1 MKKSQ
6 RRIYA
11 TLPALPVLPAVVLA
25 ASLAVAPLAV
35 PAQAQEADTTAAAS
49 VAAAQPA
56 GSTPLADA
64 QPQTLEWELS
74 KRALLWDAAVEGEG
88 VSVVPVD
95 ESEPNNGSLKL
106 TKATGWVDEDT
117 KALSVQWTGQVTYT
131 INGAQT
137 ISFKDF
143 ALEVDAEGAG
153 KITAVVSSADPNQAA
168 NNKEAKR
175 VTVVTFKG
183 ANVAVEGKMV
193 TVGATPEY
201 EGVVYKR
208 DEDISYPDAWPT
220 ELVNNVTDSVRSW
233 FYNSGS
239 RWEDQKKPA
248 PFAVT
253 LELGEKPEKPAE
265 PEPAP
270 APGQQPEGGIRD
282 ASINR
287 DGHLI
292 LTFTNGTTKDLGKVV
307 GKDGKDGRNGV
318 DGKDG
323 HDGRDGR
330 DAPAGRDG
338 KDGRDGTAGKDGA
351 PGKEGAAGADGNNGK
366 DGRGI
371 ASVKVDKDGKLVV
384 TLTDGTVLPP
394 VEMPSVQQQGMAPES
409 IVAIVLGVIATLL
422 GGFAALH
429 TLAASILPKI

>member
-6 RRIYA
+6 RRIHA
-11 TLPALPVLPAVVLA
+11 VLPVLPAVALA

-35 PAQAQEADTTAAAS
+35 PAQAQEAGTTAVAP

-56 GSTPLADA
+56 GATPLVDA
-64 QPQTLEWELS
+64 QSQTLQWELS

-88 VSVVPVD
+88 VSIVPVD

-137 ISFKDF
+137 ITFKDF
-143 ALEVDAEGAG
+143 ALGIDAEGAG
-153 KITAVVSSADPNQAA
+153 KITAVVSSMDPNQAV

-175 VTVVTFKG
+175 VTVATFTG
-183 ANVAVEGKMV
+183 ANVAVEGKTV

-253 LELGEKPEKPAE
+253 LELGEKPEKPTE

-270 APGQQPEGGIRD
+270 APGQQPESGIRD

-307 GKDGKDGRNGV
+307 GKDGKDGRNGA

-338 KDGRDGTAGKDGA
+338 KDGRDGAVGKDGT
-351 PGKEGAAGADGNNGK
+351 PGKDGAAGADGK

-371 ASVKVDKDGKLVV
+371 ASVKTDKDGKLVV

-394 VEMPSVQQQGMAPES
+394 VEMPAAQQQGMAPES

>member
-11 TLPALPVLPAVVLA
+11 TLPALPVLPAVALA

-64 QPQTLEWELS
+64 QSQTLEWELS

-137 ISFKDF
+137 ITFKDF
-143 ALEVDAEGAG
+143 ALEVDVEGAG

-175 VTVVTFKG
+175 VTVATFKG
-183 ANVAVEGKMV
+183 ANVAVDAKTV

-201 EGVVYKR
+201 EGVVYRR

-248 PFAVT
+248 SFAVT

-307 GKDGKDGRNGV
+307 GKDGKDGRNGA

-351 PGKEGAAGADGNNGK
+351 AGKEGAPGVEGK

-371 ASVKVDKDGKLVV
+371 ASVKTDKDGKLVV

-394 VEMPSVQQQGMAPES
+394 VEMPSAQQQGMAPES

>member
-6 RRIYA
+6 RRIHA
-11 TLPALPVLPAVVLA
+11 VLPALPAVALA

-35 PAQAQEADTTAAAS
+35 PAQAQEAGTTAVVP

-56 GSTPLADA
+56 GTTPLADA
-64 QPQTLEWELS
+64 QSQTLQWELS
-74 KRALLWDAAVEGEG
+74 KRALLWDAAVDGEG
-88 VSVVPVD
+88 VSIVPVD

-137 ISFKDF
+137 ITFKDF
-143 ALEVDAEGAG
+143 ALEIDAEGAG
-153 KITAVVSSADPNQAA
+153 KITAVVSSMDPNQAA

-175 VTVVTFKG
+175 VTVATFKG
-183 ANVAVEGKMV
+183 ANVAVEGKTV

-208 DEDISYPDAWPT
+208 DEYISYPDAWPT

-307 GKDGKDGRNGV
+307 GKDGKDGRNGA

-338 KDGRDGTAGKDGA
+338 KDGRDGAAGKDGA
-351 PGKEGAAGADGNNGK
+351 PGKEGAPGVDGK

-371 ASVKVDKDGKLVV
+371 ASVKTDKDGKLVV

-394 VEMPSVQQQGMAPES
+394 VEMPAAQQQGMAPES

>member
-6 RRIYA
+6 RRIHA
-11 TLPALPVLPAVVLA
+11 VLPALPAVALA

-35 PAQAQEADTTAAAS
+35 PAQAQEAGTTAVAPVAS
-49 VAAAQPA
+49 AQPA
-56 GSTPLADA
+56 GTTPLADA
-64 QPQTLEWELS
+64 QSQTLQWELS
-74 KRALLWDAAVEGEG
+74 KRALLWDAAVDGEG
-88 VSVVPVD
+88 VSIVPVD

-137 ISFKDF
+137 ITFKDF
-143 ALEVDAEGAG
+143 ALEIDAEGAG
-153 KITAVVSSADPNQAA
+153 KITAVVSSMDPNQAA

-175 VTVVTFKG
+175 VTVATFKG
-183 ANVAVEGKMV
+183 ANVAVEGKTV

-307 GKDGKDGRNGV
+307 GKDGKDGRNGA

-338 KDGRDGTAGKDGA
+338 KDGRDGAAGKDGA
-351 PGKEGAAGADGNNGK
+351 PGKEGAPGVDGK

-371 ASVKVDKDGKLVV
+371 ASVKTDKDGKLVV

-394 VEMPSVQQQGMAPES
+394 VEMPAAQQQGMAPES

>member
-6 RRIYA
+6 RRIHA
-11 TLPALPVLPAVVLA
+11 TLPALPAVALV

-35 PAQAQEADTTAAAS
+35 PAQAQEAGTTAVAP

-56 GSTPLADA
+56 GTTPLVDA
-64 QPQTLEWELS
+64 QSQTLQWELS

-88 VSVVPVD
+88 VSIVPVD

-137 ISFKDF
+137 ITFKDF
-143 ALEVDAEGAG
+143 ALEIDAEGAG
-153 KITAVVSSADPNQAA
+153 EITAVVSSMDPNQAA

-175 VTVVTFKG
+175 VTVATFTG

-239 RWEDQKKPA
+239 RWEDQKKPS

-270 APGQQPEGGIRD
+270 APGRQPESGIRD

-307 GKDGKDGRNGV
+307 GKDGKDGRNGA

-338 KDGRDGTAGKDGA
+338 KDGRDGAVGKDGT
-351 PGKEGAAGADGNNGK
+351 PGKDGAAGADGK

-371 ASVKVDKDGKLVV
+371 ASVKTDKDGKLVV

-394 VEMPSVQQQGMAPES
+394 VEMPSAQQQGMAPES

>member
-6 RRIYA
+6 RRISA
-11 TLPALPVLPAVVLA
+11 VLPAVALA

-35 PAQAQEADTTAAAS
+35 PAQAQEAGAT

-56 GSTPLADA
+56 GATPLADA
-64 QPQTLEWELS
+64 QSQTLQWELS

-88 VSVVPVD
+88 VSIVPVD

-137 ISFKDF
+137 ITFKDF
-143 ALEVDAEGAG
+143 ALEIDAEGAG
-153 KITAVVSSADPNQAA
+153 KITAVVSSMDPNQAA
-168 NNKEAKR
+168 NNKETKR
-175 VTVVTFKG
+175 VTVATFKG

-220 ELVNNVTDSVRSW
+220 ELVNNVTDSVCSW

-270 APGQQPEGGIRD
+270 ALEQQPEGGIRD

-307 GKDGKDGRNGV
+307 GKDGKDGRNGT

-338 KDGRDGTAGKDGA
+338 KDGRDGAA
-351 PGKEGAAGADGNNGK
+351 GKEGTPGTNGNNGK

-371 ASVKVDKDGKLVV
+371 ASVKADKGGKLVV

-394 VEMPSVQQQGMAPES
+394 VEMPAAQQQGMAPES

>member
-6 RRIYA
+6 RRIHA
-11 TLPALPVLPAVVLA
+11 TLPALPVLPAVALA

-56 GSTPLADA
+56 GATPLADA
-64 QPQTLEWELS
+64 QAQTLEWELS
-74 KRALLWDAAVEGEG
+74 KRALLWDSAVEGEG

-95 ESEPNNGSLKL
+95 ESEPSNGSLKL
-106 TKATGWVDEDT
+106 TKATGWVNEDT

-137 ISFKDF
+137 ITFKDF
-143 ALEVDAEGAG
+143 ALEVDVEGAG
-153 KITAVVSSADPNQAA
+153 KIMAVVSSADPNQAA

-175 VTVVTFKG
+175 VTVATFKG

-292 LTFTNGTTKDLGKVV
+292 LTFTNGATKDLGKVV
-307 GKDGKDGRNGV
+307 GKDGKDGRNGA

-338 KDGRDGTAGKDGA
+338 KDGRDGAAGKDGT
-351 PGKEGAAGADGNNGK
+351 PGKDGAAGADGK

-371 ASVKVDKDGKLVV
+371 ASVKTDKDGKLVV

-394 VEMPSVQQQGMAPES
+394 VEMPAAQQQGMAPES

>member
-6 RRIYA
+6 RRIHA
-11 TLPALPVLPAVVLA
+11 VLPVLPAVALA

-35 PAQAQEADTTAAAS
+35 PAQAQEAGTTAVAP

-56 GSTPLADA
+56 GATPLVDA
-64 QPQTLEWELS
+64 QSQTLQWELS

-88 VSVVPVD
+88 VSIVAVD

-137 ISFKDF
+137 ITFKDF

-175 VTVVTFKG
+175 VTVATFKG

-270 APGQQPEGGIRD
+270 APGHQPEGGIRD

-292 LTFTNGTTKDLGKVV
+292 LTFTNGATKDLGKVV
-307 GKDGKDGRNGV
+307 GKDGKDGRNGA

-338 KDGRDGTAGKDGA
+338 KDGRDGVA
-351 PGKEGAAGADGNNGK
+351 GKEGAPGTNGNNGK

-371 ASVKVDKDGKLVV
+371 ASVKTDKDGKLVV

-394 VEMPSVQQQGMAPES
+394 VEMPAAQQQGMAPES
-409 IVAIVLGVIATLL
+409 IVAIVLGIIATLL

>member
-1 MKKSQ
+1 M
-6 RRIYA
+6 
-11 TLPALPVLPAVVLA
+11 
-25 ASLAVAPLAV
+25 
-35 PAQAQEADTTAAAS
+35 
-49 VAAAQPA
+49 
-56 GSTPLADA
+56 
-64 QPQTLEWELS
+64 
-74 KRALLWDAAVEGEG
+74 
-88 VSVVPVD
+88 
-95 ESEPNNGSLKL
+95 
-106 TKATGWVDEDT
+106 
-117 KALSVQWTGQVTYT
+117 
-131 INGAQT
+131 
-137 ISFKDF
+137 
-143 ALEVDAEGAG
+143 
-153 KITAVVSSADPNQAA
+153 SSADPNQAA

-175 VTVVTFKG
+175 VTVATFTG
-183 ANVAVEGKMV
+183 ANVAVEGKTV

-270 APGQQPEGGIRD
+270 APGHQPEGGIRD

-292 LTFTNGTTKDLGKVV
+292 LTFTNGATKDLGKVV
-307 GKDGKDGRNGV
+307 GKDGKDGRNGA

-338 KDGRDGTAGKDGA
+338 KDGRDGVA
-351 PGKEGAAGADGNNGK
+351 GKEGAPGTNGNNGK

-371 ASVKVDKDGKLVV
+371 ASVKTDKDGKLVV

-394 VEMPSVQQQGMAPES
+394 VEMPAAQQQGMAPES
-409 IVAIVLGVIATLL
+409 IVAIVLGIIATLL

>member
-6 RRIYA
+6 RRIHA
-11 TLPALPVLPAVVLA
+11 VLPALPAVALA

-35 PAQAQEADTTAAAS
+35 PAQAQEAGTTAVAP

-56 GSTPLADA
+56 GTTPLADA
-64 QPQTLEWELS
+64 QAQTLEWELS

-175 VTVVTFKG
+175 VTVATFKG
-183 ANVAVEGKMV
+183 ANVAVDGKTVM
-193 TVGATPEY
+193 VGATPEY

-265 PEPAP
+265 SEPAP

-307 GKDGKDGRNGV
+307 GKDG
-318 DGKDG
+318 

-338 KDGRDGTAGKDGA
+338 KDGRDGAAGKDGT
-351 PGKEGAAGADGNNGK
+351 PGKDGAAGADGNNGK

-371 ASVKVDKDGKLVV
+371 ASVKTDKDGKLVV

-394 VEMPSVQQQGMAPES
+394 VEMPAAQQQGMAPES